1 MYSGFYNTVY
11 NEQEL
16 VPTEYN
22 TLAAHVL
29 YCKAGDFK
37 SGELMQWYWLVSALP
52 PDNAVREKVDIS
64 PIRCAEGL
72 AGARV
77 REQEVWAGDAR
88 QGLFSPQTCYPR
100 YAPPYFLPQPPS
112 GVEWKAK
119 LCHCA
124 QPTPPR
130 IRAVDV
136 NTLLK
141 SGCNHHYLGLK
152 QKSSSFLNMSNKVKI

>member
-1 MYSGFYNTVY
+1 MFYVCQHMFY
-11 NEQEL
+11 IVKL
-16 VPTEYN
+16 W
-22 TLAAHVL
+22 TLSQVKGL
-29 YCKAGDFK
+29 
-37 SGELMQWYWLVSALP
+37 LMQWYWLVSALP

-100 YAPPYFLPQPPS
+100 YSPPCFLPQPPS
-112 GVEWKAK
+112 GVEWNAK

-124 QPTPPR
+124 HPPPPR

-152 QKSSSFLNMSNKVKI
+152 HKSSLFLNILPSNKVKI